1 MIVFEEKYDIPLGND
16 VHIRILTNDVGI
28 VTINLRKSEWM
39 QETRV
44 TLNNKELIT
53 ESENGF
59 LKFSKSLKSGDEIK
73 FSFRRS
79 RRWEDV
85 INTDNSPNRK
95 RAFYGPLQLGS
106 LDKTEDINKL
116 SPIYHLLNPEIS
128 KKNSGEIQILF
139 SK

>member
-1 MIVFEEKYDIPLGND
+1 
-16 VHIRILTNDVGI
+16 VGI
-28 VTINLRKSEWM
+28 VTINLRKSDWM

-53 ESENGF
+53 ENENGF

-73 FSFRRS
+73 FSFRRT

>member
-1 MIVFEEKYDIPLGND
+1 MMNNMK
-16 VHIRILTNDVGI
+16 
-28 VTINLRKSEWM
+28 
-39 QETRV
+39 
-44 TLNNKELIT
+44 NNK
-53 ESENGF
+53 NGF
-59 LKFSKSLKSGDEIK
+59 LKFSKCLKSGDEIK

-85 INTDNSPNRK
+85 INTGNSPNRK

-116 SPIYHLLNPEIS
+116 SPIYHLMNPEIS
-128 KKNSGEIQILF
+128 KKNSGEIKILF